1 MYIVVDWK
9 LFKGMLGKKKNFRK
23 LDMECLRV
31 KWNNFFLNFLL
42 NYVIWLDNFKNIFRN
57 VKFLFD
63 VCYFYC

>member
-31 KWNNFFLNFLL
+31 KWNKFF
-42 NYVIWLDNFKNIFRN
+42 FKFF
-57 VKFLFD
+57 VKLCNM
-63 VCYFYC
+63 VR